1 MVIYLDANVIVSYLL
16 YTDRTKEARK
26 ILEQE
31 GAFATTINTLEEAIF
46 IGMRLIFE
54 EHYGDYKLKKLK
66 KTLKQEFTIYQKY
79 LNNLNRLISELPVV
93 LLPPPSDLSQLIEIM
108 GKYSLLP
115 NDALIVLACK
125 THGINKIATF
135 DSDFENVEFLEK
147 LP

>member
-1 MVIYLDANVIVSYLL
+1 MVIYIDANVIVSYLL

-31 GAFATTINTLEEAIF
+31 EAFATTINTLEEAMF

-54 EHYGDYKLKKLK
+54 EHYEDYKLKKLK
-66 KTLKQEFTIYQKY
+66 KTLKREFTIYQKY
-79 LNNLNRLISELPVV
+79 LNNLNRLISELPVL

-108 GKYSLLP
+108 ERYSLLP
-115 NDALIVLACK
+115 NNALIVLACK
-125 THGINKIATF
+125 AHGINKIATF